1 MKEVVIKIL
10 LLVLLIVCCLFT
22 VKYLINNARQSER
35 QIQTANCEVKI
46 RQTIDDMQQKQREL
60 EAENVQKTNDAY
72 SSAPAPID
80 DIINLMRQSKM

>member
-1 MKEVVIKIL
+1 MKEIAIKISL
-10 LLVLLIVCCLFT
+10 LTLLAICCLFT
-22 VKYLINNARQSER
+22 VKYLTNNARQSER

-46 RQTIDDMQQKQREL
+46 RQTIDNMQQKQREL
-60 EAENVQKTNDAY
+60 EVENAQKTKNAY

>member
-10 LLVLLIVCCLFT
+10 LLILLIVCCLFT

-46 RQTIDDMQQKQREL
+46 RQTIYDMQQKQREM